1 MGEVLCLNMLS
12 PLIILETVGFLK
24 YCTVFFGG
32 DNDNDDD
39 ESVTLLNIKEEC
51 SDVKSTVYVDGEN
64 QLL

>member
-24 YCTVFFGG
+24 YCTVFFWG

>member
-24 YCTVFFGG
+24 YCTVFLGG